1 MEYGSETLAN
11 LVRQFAKLPGIGL
24 KTAQRLALHLL
35 RSGDDEVEKLGKLI
49 LELKHKVGFCS
60 VCGAITES
68 ATCAICTDPARS
80 AEIICVVEQPQDVL
94 VIEKTGRYKGLYH
107 VLHGV
112 LSPIDGV
119 GPQELHI
126 ARLVERVRNRGV
138 KEVIVATNPSIEGD
152 TTALYI
158 SKTLEPAGCT
168 VTRLARGL
176 PVGGSLEF
184 ADDLTLARAIER
196 REKL

>member
-11 LVRQFAKLPGIGL
+11 LVRQFARLPGIGF

-35 RSGDDEVEKLGKLI
+35 RSSDEEVEKLGSLI

-60 VCGAITES
+60 VCGGIAES

-80 AEIICVVEQPQDVL
+80 ADVICVVEQPQDVL

-119 GPQELHI
+119 GPQELNI
-126 ARLVERVRNRGV
+126 SGLLERVRNRGV

-152 TTALYI
+152 TTALYL
-158 SKTLEPAGCT
+158 SRTLEPAGCT

>member
-1 MEYGSETLAN
+1 MEYGSDTLAN

-35 RSGDDEVEKLGKLI
+35 RSGDDEVEKLGNLI

-60 VCGAITES
+60 VCGGITES

-80 AEIICVVEQPQDVL
+80 AEIVCVVEQPQDVL

-119 GPQELHI
+119 GPEALNI
-126 ARLVERVRNRGV
+126 ARLLERVRIRGV

-152 TTALYI
+152 TTALYLA
-158 SKTLEPAGCT
+158 KVLKPEGVR
-168 VTRLARGL
+168 VTRLASGL
-176 PVGGSLEF
+176 PVGGDLDY
-184 ADDLTLARAIER
+184 ADELTLGRALVGR
-196 REKL
+196 REM